1 MPYGLF
7 VPEVPAADGAV
18 SPRFGN
24 SSEHARTLAIS
35 LSPSRIATISLR
47 RSNSCSALVQM
58 ILFIAGI
65 GLVIAGILA
74 SMIVMLMRDHENDTH
89 IDTEQKA
96 PLSAEPAGPRAGP
109 QVNPAPAEEPQ
120 RGPAEPYD
128 KEAAKATLESFVPN
142 YRKERTSRGRSVL
155 IDAYPQNSRQTRRD
169 TKP

>member
-1 MPYGLF
+1 MKKWYAESVSNGLG
-7 VPEVPAADGAV
+7 VARSGD
-18 SPRFGN
+18 SP
-24 SSEHARTLAIS
+24 EHARTLAIS

-47 RSNSCSALVQM
+47 RSNSCSNWPALVQM

-65 GLVIAGILA
+65 GLVVAGIGLVLA

-109 QVNPAPAEEPQ
+109 HANPAPAEAPQ

-142 YRKERTSRGRSVL
+142 VQEGTHKSRSIG
-155 IDAYPQNSRQTRRD
+155 PH
-169 TKP
+169 

>member
-1 MPYGLF
+1 MKKWYAESVSNGLG
-7 VPEVPAADGAV
+7 VARSGD
-18 SPRFGN
+18 SP
-24 SSEHARTLAIS
+24 EHARTLAIS

-65 GLVIAGILA
+65 GLVIAGIGLVLA

-109 QVNPAPAEEPQ
+109 QANPAPAEEPQ

-128 KEAAKATLESFVPN
+128 KVAAKATLESFVPN
-142 YRKERTSRGRSVL
+142 VQEGTHKSRSIG
-155 IDAYPQNSRQTRRD
+155 PH
-169 TKP
+169 

>member
-1 MPYGLF
+1 MIRCFQERMPYGLF

-35 LSPSRIATISLR
+35 LSPSRMATISLR

-96 PLSAEPAGPRAGP
+96 PLSAEPAGPRASLG
-109 QVNPAPAEEPQ
+109 
-120 RGPAEPYD
+120 
-128 KEAAKATLESFVPN
+128 
-142 YRKERTSRGRSVL
+142 
-155 IDAYPQNSRQTRRD
+155 
-169 TKP
+169 